1 MPLITLTS
9 KGLYCEKAN
18 VYIDPWRKV
27 DKALITH
34 AHSDH
39 ARPGMNSYLAHDLS
53 VDILR
58 HRLGIG
64 INIQGIAYEKPI
76 TINGV
81 EITFFPAGHIIGS
94 AQIRLRDKH
103 ECWVISGDYN
113 IAYDELI
120 EAFVPVQC
128 DYFVTESTF
137 GIPAFQWPKTQDVI
151 NDINAW
157 WQHNQE
163 NNQPSIISAYSLG
176 KAQRI
181 IQSIDHSIGPVF
193 THGAVENINKI
204 FRANGVPLKKT
215 ERLYKHDK
223 NLVNKSLIVCPPGV
237 SDSMWLRNIKNHK
250 FAFASG
256 WMALRGTRRRRNVEK
271 GFVLSD
277 HADWNSLND
286 AVRQTQASKV
296 YVTHGYTEIFSKWLN
311 ENGIESSVL
320 KTLFEG
326 ESIEANNTLA

>member
-9 KGLYCEKAN
+9 KGLFCEKAN

-39 ARPGMNSYLAHDLS
+39 ARPGMGSYLAHNDS
-53 VDILR
+53 VDVLK

-64 INIQGIAYEKPI
+64 INIQGIGYEKPM
-76 TINGV
+76 TINGI

-94 AQIRLRDKH
+94 AQIRLKDNK

-113 IAYDELI
+113 ISEDELI
-120 EAFVPVQC
+120 TPFVPVQC
-128 DYFVTESTF
+128 DTFVTESTF
-137 GIPAFQWPKTQDVI
+137 GLPVFQWPKTSEVI
-151 NDINAW
+151 EDINAW
-157 WQHNQE
+157 WQSNQN
-163 NNQPSIISAYSLG
+163 NNQPSIVSAYSLG
-176 KAQRI
+176 KAQRV
-181 IQSIDHSIGPVF
+181 IQNIDHSIGPIF

-204 FRANGVPLKKT
+204 FRANGIPLKKT
-215 ERLYKHDK
+215 ERLYKNEKDI
-223 NLVNKSLIVCPPGV
+223 VNKSLIVCPPGAH
-237 SDSMWLRNIKNHK
+237 DSMWMRNIKNHK

-256 WMALRGTRRRRNVEK
+256 WMALRGARRRRNTEK

-277 HADWNSLND
+277 HADWNTLNE
-286 AVRQTQASKV
+286 AIKLTGASKV
-296 YVTHGYTEIFSKWLN
+296 YVTHGYTETFSKWLN
-311 ENGIESSVL
+311 ENGIESAVL

-326 ESIEANNTLA
+326 ESIEPKNALV